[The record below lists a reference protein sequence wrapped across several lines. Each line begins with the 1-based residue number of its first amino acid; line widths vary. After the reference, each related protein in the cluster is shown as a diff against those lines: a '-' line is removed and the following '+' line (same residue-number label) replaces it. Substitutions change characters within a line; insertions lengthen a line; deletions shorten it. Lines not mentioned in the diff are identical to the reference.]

1 MIYMIYKILYILSSC
16 LIVSVF
22 FLSRNLRGLRD
33 LRGKRLIKGFSVFC
47 INYLVTFFKLN
58 CRIWAI

>member
-1 MIYMIYKILYILSSC
+1 MLLFKFFLDMIYMIYKILYVFSSC

-33 LRGKRLIKGFSVFC
+33 LRGKILMQDNHHEAHEGM
-47 INYLVTFFKLN
+47 L
-58 CRIWAI
+58 